1 MLARRQAELDAGAEP
16 IGWKVGFGSPGGMAA
31 LGIDRPLV
39 GYLTAGRR
47 LEPGAMVPIGDWTRP
62 LLEAEVAAYIG
73 PDLSVVG
80 WALAIELADLDHPPD
95 DIEQILAD
103 NVYHRHVLLGDRVPV
118 LPSDRGV
125 TVRRD
130 GVEVAATD
138 DPDELVGELGWV
150 VATTASTL
158 AAAGGA
164 LRAGDVVI
172 TGSMVPPIDVAP
184 GEAWRVV
191 ANGLGELDVRL
202 TH

>member
-62 LLEAEVAAYIG
+62 LLEAEVAAYVG
-73 PDLSVVG
+73 PDLAVAG

-95 DIEQILAD
+95 DIEQILAG